1 MRVLVLSGY
10 GINCEN
16 ETLHAFEVVG
26 FKGKIMHINDVI
38 QNPKLLN
45 NYQVFAIPGGFSYG
59 DDTGSGN
66 AMAKKIMINLY
77 DQLLEFSSKD
87 KLTIG
92 ICNGCQI
99 LINLGIVPSINK
111 KDPEV
116 AMIENKSG
124 SYECRWI
131 NVKVVNNK
139 SPWLKNISTLNLP
152 VAHQEGQFMIP
163 KKILRNIKAKNL
175 IGLQYIDDNK
185 KLANGRF
192 PFNPNGSRDDI
203 AALTNQNG
211 NVLAMMPH
219 PERALY
225 YYHVPNWQNNS
236 SKKFGDGYKVFM
248 NAKKFFK

>member
-1 MRVLVLSGY
+1 MNVLVLSGY

-26 FKGKIMHINDVI
+26 FNGKIVHINDLL
-38 QNPKLLN
+38 QNPKQLN

-66 AMAKKIMINLY
+66 AMAKKIMTNLY
-77 DQLLEFSSKD
+77 DQLIDFTLKN
-87 KLTIG
+87 KLIIG

-99 LINLGIVPSINK
+99 LINLGLVPNLNK

-124 SYECRWI
+124 NYECRW
-131 NVKVVNNK
+131 VLLKVTNDK

-163 KKILRNIKAKNL
+163 RNLLKNIKTKNL
-175 IGLQYIDDNK
+175 IGLQYMESNK
-185 KLANGRF
+185 KLAKGKF
-192 PFNPNGSRDDI
+192 PFNPNGSKYDI

-219 PERALY
+219 PERAFY
-225 YYHVPNWQNNS
+225 YYQIPNWQNNS
-236 SKKFGDGYKVFM
+236 SKKFADGYKIFM
-248 NAKKFFK
+248 NAKKFFA

>member
-1 MRVLVLSGY
+1 
-10 GINCEN
+10 
-16 ETLHAFEVVG
+16 
-26 FKGKIMHINDVI
+26 
-38 QNPKLLN
+38 
-45 NYQVFAIPGGFSYG
+45 
-59 DDTGSGN
+59 
-66 AMAKKIMINLY
+66 
-77 DQLLEFSSKD
+77 
-87 KLTIG
+87 
-92 ICNGCQI
+92 
-99 LINLGIVPSINK
+99 
-111 KDPEV
+111 
-116 AMIENKSG
+116 MIENKSG

-225 YYHVPNWQNNS
+225 YYHVPNWQNIS
-236 SKKFGDGYKVFM
+236 SKKFGDGYKVFL
-248 NAKKFFK
+248 NAKKYFA